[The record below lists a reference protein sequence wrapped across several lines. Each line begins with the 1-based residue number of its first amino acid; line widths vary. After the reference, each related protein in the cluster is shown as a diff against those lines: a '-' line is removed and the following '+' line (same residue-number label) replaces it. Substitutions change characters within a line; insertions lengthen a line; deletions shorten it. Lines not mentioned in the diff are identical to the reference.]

1 MTTVNKKG
9 VRQMFDDI
17 AWRYDFLNHFL
28 TLGIDAWWRRKAIKL
43 ISNKKEAIMLDIATG
58 TADLA
63 IALAKHKAPF
73 QVIGI
78 DISEGMLEYGKKKV
92 EKLEL
97 TDQIILQQGNGEEL
111 AFPDNSF
118 DVITI
123 GFGIRNFEHPE
134 KGLSEM
140 FRVLKS
146 EGELVI
152 LEFSRPTNQVLSKAF
167 DLYFCYI
174 LPLIGKLFS
183 KHATAYTYLPESVK
197 QFPYGENFIK
207 MMQQAGFVGTTY
219 LPLTLGIATIYKG
232 VKL

>member
-1 MTTVNKKG
+1 MITVNKKG

-28 TLGIDAWWRRKAIKL
+28 TLGIDAWWRRKTIQL
-43 ISNKKEAIMLDIATG
+43 ISNKDKAVMLDIATG

-63 IALAKHKAPF
+63 ISLVKHKHPL

-78 DISEGMLEYGKKKV
+78 DISAGMLEYGKKKV
-92 EKLEL
+92 EKLKL
-97 TDQIILQQGNGEEL
+97 INQIALQQANGEEL
-111 AFPDNSF
+111 PFPDNSF

-140 FRVLKS
+140 YRVLK
-146 EGELVI
+146 EKGELVI
-152 LEFSRPTNQVLSKAF
+152 LEFSRPKNRFLCRLF

-174 LPLIGKLFS
+174 LPFIGKIFS
-183 KHATAYTYLPESVK
+183 KHDTAYTYLPESVM
-197 QFPYGENFIK
+197 QFPYGNNFLT
-207 MMQQAGFVGTTY
+207 MLQQAGFDQTTFV
-219 LPLTLGIATIYKG
+219 PLTMGIVTIYKG
-232 VKL
+232 VKP